1 MSATV
6 DVRKFLPPS
15 LILTVPG
22 VLEVTQVTPPIQ
34 QLSPPLPPPPQASQ
48 EQTHSEFMVGASF
61 GGIDLQK
68 IDLGPIT

>member
-22 VLEVTQVTPPIQ
+22 VLEVTQVTPP
-34 QLSPPLPPPPQASQ
+34 SSN
-48 EQTHSEFMVGASF
+48 
-61 GGIDLQK
+61 
-68 IDLGPIT
+68 